1 MSPGAVLK
9 HWLRLKVSMFVQYEL
24 LQNTGWR
31 PTFEK
36 GLKRAPGVLLHISKQ
51 LPRRLAKARW
61 TVPNM
66 EVTTRQP
73 IHNMSYRFSCGR
85 CLLRWRW
92 HCARSQSLP
101 GWCCRSYSIMYSRFQ
116 YSLLKYPLRS
126 RVKTNHS
133 PLLHLFHVIQQIL
146 PIQKH
151 SHQPEARWTI
161 VWRLSYILREHWHCI

>member
-51 LPRRLAKARW
+51 LPRQLAKARW

-73 IHNMSYRFSCGR
+73 IYNMSYRFSCGR

-92 HCARSQSLP
+92 HSTYCMTLSSCWRTRSYLRPWEARQVASICCVIMWNAQKRRSQTSRGGKLNAFKQLTR
-101 GWCCRSYSIMYSRFQ
+101 GISSSRS
-116 YSLLKYPLRS
+116 
-126 RVKTNHS
+126 HS
-133 PLLHLFHVIQQIL
+133 PTCPPSPAGRAASIDD
-146 PIQKH
+146 
-151 SHQPEARWTI
+151 
-161 VWRLSYILREHWHCI
+161 